1 MNAGLPLVENEI
13 LKLFRRRRFRLVLLI
28 LAALNG
34 LIVFAQVQVQA
45 RQKGPR
51 KEWRVEVQER
61 IARTENWLRSGRVT
75 DTWRRWGR
83 FEIGRLQ
90 YHLDHDINP
99 EKVSGPLYTRGF
111 ANAGSLL
118 LLPLLAIVLASDIVS
133 SEFSE
138 GTIKLLLTRPVTRS
152 RVLAA
157 KAAALLL
164 AITLTVLAGGLL
176 AYLFSGLAYGFSG
189 WGAPVLSGFR
199 LAGEAVDL
207 SAIRALPLWQD
218 TALVFGLAWFSALCV
233 GAIAFFT
240 SVVLR
245 STAAAMG
252 SMVAA
257 LIAGTILPRLAPEWE
272 SQKYLFVTHLP
283 LPDIY
288 SGSPPPIEGI
298 TLIFSVVVLA
308 AWAAA
313 ALLAAFGIFRR
324 RDVLA

>member
-1 MNAGLPLVENEI
+1 MTAPLPLVENEI

-34 LIVFAQVQVQA
+34 LIVFAQVQTRA
-45 RQKGPR
+45 RVVR

-61 IARTENWLRSGRVT
+61 IARTENWVRSGRASE
-75 DTWRRWGR
+75 TWRRWGR

-90 YHLDHDINP
+90 YHLDRDINP
-99 EKVSGPLYTRGF
+99 DAVSGPLFTRGF

-164 AITLTVLAGGLL
+164 AITLTVLGGGLL
-176 AYLFSGLAYGFSG
+176 AYLFSGIAYGYAG
-189 WGAPVLSGFR
+189 WGAPILTGFR
-199 LAGEAVDL
+199 MSGDAVDL
-207 SAIRALPLWQD
+207 SSIRILPLWQD
-218 TALVFGLAWFSALCV
+218 TALVFGLAWFSAVCV
-233 GAIAFFT
+233 GAIAFLT

-252 SMVAA
+252 TMVAA
-257 LIAGTILPRLAPEWE
+257 LIAGTILPRLAPDWVA
-272 SQKYLFVTHLP
+272 QKYLFVTHLP
-283 LPDIY
+283 LPDAY
-288 SGSPPPIEGI
+288 SGAPPPIEGV
-298 TLIFSVVVLA
+298 TLIFSVLVLA
-308 AWAAA
+308 SWAAA
-313 ALLAAFGIFRR
+313 ALAAAFVIFRR